1 MKRFCKKND
10 IPCHICMGS
19 MSSGEGAGLADG
31 NGEDVGDGVAVR
43 LTLGGGVGVPST
55 ANTRYRYYG
64 ITTIPGTRNS

>member
-1 MKRFCKKND
+1 
-10 IPCHICMGS
+10 
-19 MSSGEGAGLADG
+19 MSSGDGAGLADG